1 MLTTVRD
8 ILRSKGTDLWF
19 VSPETQLID
28 ALKLMAKKNIGD
40 LLILEG
46 GKITGII
53 SERDLVRKIA
63 QSEQCPLNSPVSEMM
78 TTKVITVTP
87 SQDIEVCMALMTEHH
102 IRHLPVVE
110 DGEPIGMVSIGDV
123 VKTIIDSHEFTINQM
138 EKYISGGGYNQ

>member
-19 VSPETQLID
+19 VSPEAKLID
-28 ALKLMAKKNIGD
+28 ALKLMAEKNIGD

-46 GKITGII
+46 GAIAGII
-53 SERDLVRKIA
+53 SERDLVQKIA
-63 QSEQCPLNSPVSEMM
+63 QSEQCPLDSPVSEMM
-78 TTKVITVTP
+78 TPEVITVTP
-87 SQDIEVCMALMTEHH
+87 SHDIDICMALMTEYR

-110 DGEPIGMVSIGDV
+110 NGVPIGMVSIGDV
-123 VKTIIDSHEFTINQM
+123 VKTIIESHEFTIDQM

>member
-87 SQDIEVCMALMTEHH
+87 SQDIKTCMALMTEHH

-110 DGEPIGMVSIGDV
+110 DGVPIGMVSIGDV
-123 VKTIIDSHEFTINQM
+123 VKTIIDSQEFTIDQM